1 MLGFNKGVYED
12 ADQLN
17 LMSSEDRKR
26 EKGLNKKGTIE
37 GVLH

>member
-17 LMSSEDRKR
+17 LISSEDRKR
-26 EKGLNKKGTIE
+26 EKSLNEKRTY
-37 GVLH
+37 VN

>member
-26 EKGLNKKGTIE
+26 EKGLNEKRTYIN
-37 GVLH
+37 